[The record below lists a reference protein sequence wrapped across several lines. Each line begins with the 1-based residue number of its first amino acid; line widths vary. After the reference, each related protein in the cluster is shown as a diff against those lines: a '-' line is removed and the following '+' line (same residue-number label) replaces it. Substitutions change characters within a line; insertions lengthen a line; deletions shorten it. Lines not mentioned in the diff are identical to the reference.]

1 MTSLQSLRNFRA
13 HNAGRRISF
22 VSGNFKVIHPGHI
35 RLLRFAREMA
45 DRLVVGVVP
54 GNPWNAM
61 VSERDRLEN
70 VNALN
75 MVDLVCLLDT
85 SLAEA
90 LRALRPDFVVK
101 GKEYEDGDNPEAA
114 ILDTYNGKLVF
125 SSGSSVLSEA
135 DVIDGTSAHS
145 LSFSLPGAYMQ
156 RHGIVPED
164 LRRILEAMRD
174 VRITVVGDSIV
185 DEYIHC
191 DPLGMSQEDPTI
203 VVRQSTAHAASL
215 GAQVRFATV
224 CGYDDT
230 ADFVREKL
238 REYGVHAHI
247 FEDDTRPTTLKQRFR
262 CRGKTLLRVSH
273 LQQHDVD
280 RRLARRML
288 KVLLPCI
295 DDSDLLIFSD
305 FNYGC
310 LSPMVVDSLTSH
322 AQQRKATIVADS
334 QSSSQI
340 GDVGRF
346 CGATLL
352 TPTEREARLA
362 LKDFASGLVVLADNL
377 LHKAGAGNVIMTLGE
392 AGILIQPGGNEE
404 TDQLPALNPMAKD
417 VAGAGDSLLVV
428 AALALAAGGNI
439 WQAACL
445 GSLGAAIQVSREGNI
460 PLSADD
466 MLRGLLNR

>member
-1 MTSLQSLRNFRA
+1 MLFR
-13 HNAGRRISF
+13 S
-22 VSGNFKVIHPGHI
+22 
-35 RLLRFAREMA
+35 
-45 DRLVVGVVP
+45 
-54 GNPWNAM
+54 
-61 VSERDRLEN
+61 
-70 VNALN
+70 
-75 MVDLVCLLDT
+75 
-85 SLAEA
+85 
-90 LRALRPDFVVK
+90 
-101 GKEYEDGDNPEAA
+101 
-114 ILDTYNGKLVF
+114 
-125 SSGSSVLSEA
+125 
-135 DVIDGTSAHS
+135 
-145 LSFSLPGAYMQ
+145 
-156 RHGIVPED
+156 
-164 LRRILEAMRD
+164 
-174 VRITVVGDSIV
+174 
-185 DEYIHC
+185 
-191 DPLGMSQEDPTI
+191 
-203 VVRQSTAHAASL
+203 
-215 GAQVRFATV
+215 
-224 CGYDDT
+224 
-230 ADFVREKL
+230 
-238 REYGVHAHI
+238 
-247 FEDDTRPTTLKQRFR
+247 
-262 CRGKTLLRVSH
+262 KTLLRVSH